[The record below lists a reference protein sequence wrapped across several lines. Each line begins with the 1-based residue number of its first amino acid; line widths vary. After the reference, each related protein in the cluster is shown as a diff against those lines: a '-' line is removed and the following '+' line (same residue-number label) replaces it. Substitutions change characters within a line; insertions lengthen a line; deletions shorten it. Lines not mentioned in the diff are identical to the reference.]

1 MIKPMRKASRFFP
14 SPSGRGA
21 RGEGIKIIILFFL
34 FPLLLTAC
42 GFHPRGAMVQVP
54 QKMQPVRLIGLQ
66 EYHPFMREL
75 RHQLELADVRLTDDP
90 AGAKSLVRVQLRR
103 EGRVFSVNANNNAV
117 EYEYLFTLDFDVES
131 PPGTRLNSER
141 IQTRRIVYAP
151 GGELLGRVR
160 EGEMRER
167 DVYSELA
174 QRLIRRL
181 SAL

>member
-1 MIKPMRKASRFFP
+1 MIKPMRKAGRFFP
-14 SPSGRGA
+14 SPPGRGA
-21 RGEGIKIIILFFL
+21 RGEGIKIMILFFL

-54 QKMQPVRLIGLQ
+54 QKMQPVRLTGLQ

-75 RHQLELADVRLTDDP
+75 RHQLELSGAQLTGDP
-90 AGAKSLVRVQLRR
+90 AQAGSLIRIRLHRDD
-103 EGRVFSVNANNNAV
+103 RVFSVNADNHAV

-160 EGEMRER
+160 EGERRER

>member
-1 MIKPMRKASRFFP
+1 
-14 SPSGRGA
+14 
-21 RGEGIKIIILFFL
+21 
-34 FPLLLTAC
+34 
-42 GFHPRGAMVQVP
+42 MVQVP
-54 QKMQPVRLIGLQ
+54 KELQPLRLTGLAD
-66 EYHPFMREL
+66 YHPFMREL
-75 RHQLELADVRLTDDP
+75 RHQLELAGAQLTEDP
-90 AGAKSLVRVQLRR
+90 EQAKSLVRVRVRR